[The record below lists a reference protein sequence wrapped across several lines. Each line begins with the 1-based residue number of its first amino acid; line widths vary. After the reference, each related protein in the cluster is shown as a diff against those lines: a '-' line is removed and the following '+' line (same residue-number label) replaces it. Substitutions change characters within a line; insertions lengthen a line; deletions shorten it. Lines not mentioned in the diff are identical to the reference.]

1 LSNSVRDIAPDVLRG
16 FALWGIILVNVA
28 YFSTSVD
35 SGVTAGALA
44 GTGDALAAFLVFV
57 LAQGKF
63 YLIFSFLFGYS
74 AHYVLG
80 NQLTGRAR
88 WVARS
93 LGLVALGLAHASLLF
108 IGDILFLYGVLAVL
122 LMAFYAR
129 ARKTLV
135 RWMAWLYGIFATV
148 LVALVGLTWLGES
161 QGFTDNAGPSA
172 AGAAYSDAV
181 ATGGFVETIA
191 LRWDFWVS
199 EAVFLVIFQGVLTFI
214 AFLAGILAAR
224 SQALSTGGMSSAT
237 LRRLMGWG
245 WGLGLGL
252 QVLFGGIWLGNML
265 SNSPSAALELAGF
278 FGGFLAA
285 PVLSAGYVGTMLWLI
300 RVRPQF
306 LGWLGAMGRMSLTVY
321 LSQSLLLNLIFGAWG
336 LGLYENVPYW
346 SAVVISMGVTTLL
359 ALLAVLWLRRFPQ
372 GPMEK
377 LLTGWSKLFVPR
389 TTGASTRAPDSLP

>member
-1 LSNSVRDIAPDVLRG
+1 
-16 FALWGIILVNVA
+16 
-28 YFSTSVD
+28 
-35 SGVTAGALA
+35 
-44 GTGDALAAFLVFV
+44 
-57 LAQGKF
+57 
-63 YLIFSFLFGYS
+63 
-74 AHYVLG
+74 VLG

-172 AGAAYSDAV
+172 AGAAYSEAV